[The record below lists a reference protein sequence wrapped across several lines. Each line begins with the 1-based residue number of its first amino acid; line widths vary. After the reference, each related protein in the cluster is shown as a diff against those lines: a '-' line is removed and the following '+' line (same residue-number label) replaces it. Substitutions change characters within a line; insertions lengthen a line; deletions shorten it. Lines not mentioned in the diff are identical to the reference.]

1 SSPSLSSSASPTHA
15 DVNEERASENLEPP
29 PVRFE
34 GDFFG
39 TEADYTAVDFPG
51 FAQDDSIDAPLDAG
65 PVPEVAEVSD
75 NEEDGD
81 EEVVGLDTL
90 APAAA
95 RSESSPLDRP
105 PEPMCIDSSP
115 PHPQIHIRS
124 KPPTPTVEDSL
135 DDEEDAQTQ
144 PGPGGV
150 DPHSHERLREAPANI
165 RHFGGKAG
173 TPVSEP
179 RIRTS
184 AYRRYGE
191 RVHGSHE
198 NMFAPFVSEVDWGV
212 GRWANI
218 HDISSTALTELLNIK
233 GLVDKLGLSF
243 RNAKQLHSIF
253 DDNLPS
259 RRPTFKYHEAHVM
272 GKTFDMYARDIMECI
287 EALYGDPEHVR
298 YLCFAPERHYA
309 DADRKIRLYHDM
321 HTGQW
326 WWSIQTA
333 YPVYMTIGNL
343 PKSIRQKPG
352 RQGQILLAY
361 LPTSRLEHI
370 ANKAARRRVLAN
382 LFHACMSKLLE
393 PLKAAGAHGTLM
405 TSGDGVARRCHPIL
419 AAYVGDYPEQCLVTC
434 AYNGD
439 CPICTCP
446 HDELGDFPLS
456 HPYRDIKASL
466 AAMRSL
472 DTPTF
477 VQACEDANIKPVQHP
492 FWEDL
497 PFTDIFR
504 SVTADVLH
512 QVYQGV
518 FKHLLSWLKD
528 ACGATEIDARVRCLP
543 YNHSIRKF
551 HKGITGLSRVTGA
564 EHRQISRFLLSIVV
578 DMDLPREYADRLVC
592 ATRSLLHFA
601 FLAQYPIH
609 DDTTLKALENC
620 LYDFHKS
627 RDVFLD
633 LDIRSGFNIPKLH
646 SLLHYVRCVKLYGTT
661 DNYNTETSERLHID
675 FAKDA
680 YRLTNHRDE
689 FPQMTKWLERREKV
703 LHHDSYISWRSQQ
716 ASPPDL
722 ACALHVKMTQ
732 HPTRKAVSLHELA
745 SPMGYCAKHIGAAIC
760 RFIVQFRHPTLTLYQ
775 LENRISETL
784 IPFTHLPV
792 YHRIKFWNEH
802 VFGQE
807 TRDSIHVHP
816 RRRDNLDRGDSELNI
831 CTDET
836 VLDLRV
842 GQIRVVFTLPDA
854 ALAYYFPGAPPEQ
867 RPPRHLAYVEWF
879 SKFSASPE
887 KTSGFYKLSRSLKDG
902 ERLVSVVPV
911 GMIQRSIHLTP
922 KWNGPARSDWT
933 SENVLEKCTA
943 FYVNTDKD
951 MSTFFNVY

>member
-1 SSPSLSSSASPTHA
+1 
-15 DVNEERASENLEPP
+15 
-29 PVRFE
+29 
-34 GDFFG
+34 
-39 TEADYTAVDFPG
+39 
-51 FAQDDSIDAPLDAG
+51 
-65 PVPEVAEVSD
+65 
-75 NEEDGD
+75 
-81 EEVVGLDTL
+81 
-90 APAAA
+90 
-95 RSESSPLDRP
+95 
-105 PEPMCIDSSP
+105 
-115 PHPQIHIRS
+115 
-124 KPPTPTVEDSL
+124 
-135 DDEEDAQTQ
+135 
-144 PGPGGV
+144 
-150 DPHSHERLREAPANI
+150 
-165 RHFGGKAG
+165 
-173 TPVSEP
+173 
-179 RIRTS
+179 
-184 AYRRYGE
+184 
-191 RVHGSHE
+191 
-198 NMFAPFVSEVDWGV
+198 
-212 GRWANI
+212 
-218 HDISSTALTELLNIK
+218 
-233 GLVDKLGLSF
+233 
-243 RNAKQLHSIF
+243 
-253 DDNLPS
+253 
-259 RRPTFKYHEAHVM
+259 
-272 GKTFDMYARDIMECI
+272 
-287 EALYGDPEHVR
+287 
-298 YLCFAPERHYA
+298 
-309 DADRKIRLYHDM
+309 M

-326 WWSIQTA
+326 WWSIQETLEEQNPGATVIPVIISSDKTQLTLFRNKTA

-578 DMDLPREYADRLVC
+578 DMDLPREHADRLVC

-633 LDIRSGFNIPKLH
+633 LDIPSGFNIPKLH

-680 YRLTNHRDE
+680 Y
-689 FPQMTKWLERREKV
+689 
-703 LHHDSYISWRSQQ
+703 ISWRSQQ
-716 ASPPDL
+716 ASVGPATLAARHDQRWQPPDL

-816 RRRDNLDRGDSELNI
+816 RRVNEGDLK
-831 CTDET
+831 DT
-836 VLDLRV
+836 VIPARFNTALIRMRHSKMPGAESTMRTHVQVHDAQIPLHDLRV

-887 KTSGFYKLSRSLKDG
+887 KTSGFYKVSRSLKDG
-902 ERLVSVVPV
+902 ERLVSVIPV
-911 GMIQRSIHLTP
+911 GLIQRSIHLTP